1 MGQPQPARGR
11 DGCREEKCASLDN
24 GVTHLVLIKDS
35 ATSQSLSGGFH
46 PLEQMR
52 ETPQEKG
59 GKQTME
65 LSVQRLVGGGGG
77 GPPSLGHYSVAGTC
91 RAQGMEERA
100 LSGEGSGQVNRPFAI
115 WSDWQRSQEQGH
127 RSRGRWPS
135 GHHDLSNKPSK

>member
-1 MGQPQPARGR
+1 MGQPQPARER

-46 PLEQMR
+46 PLEQVR

-77 GPPSLGHYSVAGTC
+77 GPPSLGHYSVVGTC

-100 LSGEGSGQVNRPFAI
+100 LSGEGRGQVNRPLTYGVIGA
-115 WSDWQRSQEQGH
+115 
-127 RSRGRWPS
+127 RSRGTEA
-135 GHHDLSNKPSK
+135 GGGGQVVTMT